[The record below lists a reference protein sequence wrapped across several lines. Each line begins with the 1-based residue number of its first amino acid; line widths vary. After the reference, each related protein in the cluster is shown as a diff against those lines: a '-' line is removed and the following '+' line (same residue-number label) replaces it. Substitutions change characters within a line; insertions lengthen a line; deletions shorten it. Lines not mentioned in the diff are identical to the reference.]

1 MCDPTKQGVIQ
12 DQNHAENASAS
23 FYKKRKKRDGYYKT
37 SGSYMYTGRA
47 GTRKGDACQQQS
59 KPQTDHDQTFDWLL
73 TWLIILEVRFLD
85 VRNSLLL
92 L

>member
-23 FYKKRKKRDGYYKT
+23 FYKKRKKKRVLQDVWVLFN
-37 SGSYMYTGRA
+37 TGRA

-59 KPQTDHDQTFDWLL
+59 KPQTDHDFDLL
-73 TWLIILEVRFLD
+73 FWKLAEVRFLD

-92 L
+92 